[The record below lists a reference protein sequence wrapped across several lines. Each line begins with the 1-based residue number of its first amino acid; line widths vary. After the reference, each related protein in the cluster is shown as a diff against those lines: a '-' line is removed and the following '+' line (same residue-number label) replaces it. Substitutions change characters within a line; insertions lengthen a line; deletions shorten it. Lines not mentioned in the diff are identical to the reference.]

1 MQNTGVFTAIALYL
15 ERRRIG
21 DLLLAKG
28 LVTEGDLQSALTLQ
42 KQTQTPLGQ
51 IFIEFGLISHTQL
64 CAVLC
69 KQAVLRSCAVL
80 VMGVCMFMG
89 LSTKKSWAEAQSSQ
103 NSGMVLASISPEFSK
118 MAAYPNLL
126 GMGEKRSSNLKPFT
140 KWTTVIGRFE
150 SHMRANPDIVKKIEN
165 RLENYR
171 GQSLKEMADSV
182 NDMMNE
188 RPYIS
193 DARNWGQNDYW
204 ATPVEFMKRGGDC
217 EDFALAKYAALRTL
231 GVPEE
236 RLRLAIVQDTQKNIP
251 HAVLV
256 VYTDEGAYLL
266 DNQIKTLVNAERSGR
281 YVPIYSINRH
291 AWWLHSTPDGT
302 RVASR

>member
-1 MQNTGVFTAIALYL
+1 MNTRGIFSTIAHYL

-21 DLLLAKG
+21 DLLKSKG
-28 LVTEGDLQSALTLQ
+28 LITDNDLQSALLYQ
-42 KQTQTPLGQ
+42 KDTQAPLGQ
-51 IFIEFGLISHTQL
+51 ILVQSGLISRSQL
-64 CAVLC
+64 CVVLC
-69 KQAVLRSCAVL
+69 KQAILRGCAVL
-80 VMGVCMFMG
+80 VISVCMFTG
-89 LSTKKSWAEAQSSQ
+89 LSIKKSWAETQSPQ
-103 NSGMVLASISPEFSK
+103 NSGVVLASISPEFSK
-118 MAAYPNLL
+118 MASYPKLL

-150 SHMRANPDIVKKIEN
+150 SHMRANPDIVATIEN
-165 RLENYR
+165 RLEAYR